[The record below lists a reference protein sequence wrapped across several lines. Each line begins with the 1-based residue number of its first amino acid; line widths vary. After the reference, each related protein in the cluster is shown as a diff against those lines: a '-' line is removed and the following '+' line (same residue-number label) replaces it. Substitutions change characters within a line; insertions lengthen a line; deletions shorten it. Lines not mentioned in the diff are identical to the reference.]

1 MTMKFNLNGLKFNL
15 EGTKNSVFQDKEA
28 EGKIVAEIENL
39 SIEVEASIEEMLT
52 EVLPQLKDAIKAS
65 IENKKRD

>member
-1 MTMKFNLNGLKFNL
+1 MTMKFNLTGVNFNL
-15 EGTKNSVFQDKEA
+15 EGVIFNAFSEKEA
-28 EGKIVAEIENL
+28 EGKISASIENL